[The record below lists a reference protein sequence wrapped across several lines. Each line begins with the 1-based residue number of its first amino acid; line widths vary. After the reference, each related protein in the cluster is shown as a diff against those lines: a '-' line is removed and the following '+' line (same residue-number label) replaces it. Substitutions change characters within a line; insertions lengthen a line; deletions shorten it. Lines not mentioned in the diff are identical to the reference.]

1 MDLIAKII
9 GLYPPFRNVL
19 RDDQNT
25 ALTNNWI
32 VRRVQ
37 ILIMDRGKY
46 IFLRYSTFYSK
57 VLALVLVSILS
68 IENLGRSFGFIL
80 LSFPYFAIAYNSFR
94 FADSLSIASRK

>member
-9 GLYPPFRNVL
+9 GLYPLFRNVL

-37 ILIMDRGKY
+37 ILIMDR
-46 IFLRYSTFYSK
+46 IRLYSTYCRRLVFHLSRRLVTRRINNPK
-57 VLALVLVSILS
+57 VKIREL
-68 IENLGRSFGFIL
+68 NF
-80 LSFPYFAIAYNSFR
+80 SFR
-94 FADSLSIASRK
+94 R

>member
-9 GLYPPFRNVL
+9 GLYPLFRNVL

-37 ILIMDRGKY
+37 ILIIDRVGK
-46 IFLRYSTFYSK
+46 
-57 VLALVLVSILS
+57 
-68 IENLGRSFGFIL
+68 LGLGSG
-80 LSFPYFAIAYNSFR
+80 
-94 FADSLSIASRK
+94 